1 MFGFGMKAEY
11 GLPLP
16 TSGQVSTKFGLMPL
30 VVFTSSAPAL
40 KSPITASITPCA
52 CATDESFT
60 WIFQSATT
68 MSVKDPVLGGGGGGG
83 SGGSV
88 APSVVNDQ
96 IGPVVDPAAFFAI
109 TCQ

>member
-1 MFGFGMKAEY
+1 MICGR
-11 GLPLP
+11 GL
-16 TSGQVSTKFGLMPL
+16 
-30 VVFTSSAPAL
+30 SAI
-40 KSPITASITPCA
+40 SASITRCA

-68 MSVKDPVLGGGGGGG
+68 MSVNDPVLGGGGGGG
-83 SGGSV
+83 TDV

-96 IGPVVDPAAFFAI
+96 IGPGVDPAPFFAI

>member
-1 MFGFGMKAEY
+1 MICGR
-11 GLPLP
+11 GL
-16 TSGQVSTKFGLMPL
+16 
-30 VVFTSSAPAL
+30 SAI
-40 KSPITASITPCA
+40 SASITRCA

-83 SGGSV
+83 GGGSV